1 MSVLD
6 QLRDLEREMVGRLRE
21 LEPLVR
27 EYEQL
32 RAAAGRLGVK
42 YEPRSEAGDGN
53 EQSPS
58 RRRRA
63 TGRST
68 AGQRASASASGDG
81 AGGRA
86 KRATRSSRAAG
97 AAARRR
103 PAAPAG
109 QRQQQML
116 ALVGEHPGIT
126 VAEVAER
133 LAVDATGL
141 YRVMRRLT
149 EAGQV
154 RKDGR
159 RLYPTAQDRTA
170 APATTPGT
178 TTDEGS
184 ADSEAAA
191 GAAKSG

>member
-42 YEPRSEAGDGN
+42 YEPRSDASDGN

-68 AGQRASASASGDG
+68 AGQRASASGDG

-116 ALVGEHPGIT
+116 ELVGEHPGIT

-178 TTDEGS
+178 TTPEGS